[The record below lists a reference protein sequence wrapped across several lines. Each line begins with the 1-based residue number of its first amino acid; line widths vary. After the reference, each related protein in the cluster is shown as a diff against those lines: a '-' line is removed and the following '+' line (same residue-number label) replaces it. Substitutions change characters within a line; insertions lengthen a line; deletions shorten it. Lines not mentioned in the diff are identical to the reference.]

1 MAWYIRNALS
11 NLVGAS
17 RDQKEDEMK
26 YLIQFGMFIFLLA
39 LMYLIW
45 DKYPAP
51 LSEKIFFEAAIGLV
65 GLGGII
71 LLSLE
76 LDDF

>member
-1 MAWYIRNALS
+1 MAWHLWAPPAYLDR
-11 NLVGAS
+11 AS
-17 RDQKEDEMK
+17 RYSKEDEMK

-51 LSEKIFFEAAIGLV
+51 LSEKIFFEVAIGLV
-65 GLGGII
+65 GLIGII

>member
-1 MAWYIRNALS
+1 MAWYLRPTHAH
-11 NLVGAS
+11 LVGAS
-17 RDQKEDEMK
+17 RYSKEDEMK
-26 YLIQFGMFIFLLA
+26 YLIQLGIFVFLLA

-65 GLGGII
+65 GLGGLI

>member
-1 MAWYIRNALS
+1 
-11 NLVGAS
+11 
-17 RDQKEDEMK
+17 MK
-26 YLIQFGMFIFLLA
+26 YLIQFGMFVFLLA

>member
-1 MAWYIRNALS
+1 MAWYLRTTPAYLAR
-11 NLVGAS
+11 AS
-17 RDQKEDEMK
+17 RYSEEDEMK
-26 YLIQFGMFIFLLA
+26 YLIQFGMFVFLLA

-45 DKYPAP
+45 DKYPSP

-65 GLGGII
+65 GLGGLI

>member
-1 MAWYIRNALS
+1 
-11 NLVGAS
+11 
-17 RDQKEDEMK
+17 MK
-26 YLIQFGMFIFLLA
+26 YLIQLGMFVFLLA

-51 LSEKIFFEAAIGLV
+51 LSEKIFFEVAIGLV
-65 GLGGII
+65 GLGGLI

>member
-1 MAWYIRNALS
+1 MAWYLWPTPAYLDRAQ
-11 NLVGAS
+11 
-17 RDQKEDEMK
+17 RYPKEDEMK

-65 GLGGII
+65 GLGGLI
-71 LLSLE
+71 LLSIE
-76 LDDF
+76 LDDY